1 MSKRQTPMVG
11 AEPDSELSVHTLGIY
26 EESFISSGL
35 PRDPA
40 FSLRSWSLSPALV
53 VKEIQH
59 CHLLPKGV
67 LRKIKKNGT
76 GLEKKKK
83 KKISTLTPDCPH
95 FPSPQEFLEFLLAG
109 VNAAA

>member
-11 AEPDSELSVHTLGIY
+11 AELDSELSVHTLGIY

-40 FSLRSWSLSPALV
+40 FSLRSWSLSPALA
-53 VKEIQH
+53 VKEMQH
-59 CHLLPKGV
+59 RHLLLKGV

-83 KKISTLTPDCPH
+83 EKENLDLDPRPPP
-95 FPSPQEFLEFLLAG
+95 FPEPTRVS
-109 VNAAA
+109 